1 MFAKVYGRILTED
14 LEVNL
19 LKSPIAKIY
28 GRSFMINSGFPTSFF
43 YTLYP
48 LIAKVENKKK
58 PSIKL
63 FFGIHNY
70 KNIS

>member
-28 GRSFMINSGFPTSFF
+28 GRSFMINSGFPTSYF

-48 LIAKVENKKK
+48 LIAKEENKKK
-58 PSIKL
+58 HHQS
-63 FFGIHNY
+63 FFYNY
-70 KNIS
+70 NYNN